1 MCTPVAWRPSR
12 GAGSAGAE
20 PYPVTARP
28 LDEPTEDGLIVL
40 ADEGPHGPLRRASL
54 TDAGQARYAALRE
67 QHGERNA
74 RTEPEVPAFDV
85 RVCRLSFTEP
95 RPLAPPPPRW
105 ARDQYDRRLH
115 ALEGVDVL
123 LAEAR
128 GYAECLC
135 GQQLPAEVVFED
147 GPSGALCL
155 PCVVG
160 AVADVPDPGNWGS
173 PL

>member
-1 MCTPVAWRPSR
+1 M
-12 GAGSAGAE
+12 
-20 PYPVTARP
+20 
-28 LDEPTEDGLIVL
+28 L
-40 ADEGPHGPLRRASL
+40 ADDGPHGPLRRASL
-54 TDAGQARYAALRE
+54 TDAGQTRYAALRE

-74 RTEPEVPAFDV
+74 RAELEVPAPDV

-95 RPLAPPPPRW
+95 PTAGTTAPRW

-135 GQQLPAEVVFED
+135 GHKLPAEVVFED

-155 PCVVG
+155 LCVVG